1 VARRNWRSASS
12 VNTRPDGD
20 VAEVTVGVASS
31 PNEVMAVFRTWLTTF
46 LGCGTGR
53 TRPLVAGRF
62 AECQTGRSGQRI
74 GPALVPRVSR
84 RCKPLERWRW
94 NCRMRPSPAARSRLS
109 TDQRQQPCTDSVGHS
124 VRGRGQCHCDV
135 CPGVPPPWPG
145 CGQPRAEAIG
155 AVLQPHTYEQHT
167 APVVVHGHR
176 LSRRQST
183 IIGARHGTVTASSV
197 ARISTGHRGGPRVPS
212 PCR

>member
-1 VARRNWRSASS
+1 MVLWAGQDAQVQVGEDDTRTPGRWWRRHLPAYQESPRPRRRTPVPGHVLRPEDLDSESA
-12 VNTRPDGD
+12 
-20 VAEVTVGVASS
+20 
-31 PNEVMAVFRTWLTTF
+31 
-46 LGCGTGR
+46 
-53 TRPLVAGRF
+53 RPLCRASAVGASPWSAGGGTVACGR
-62 AECQTGRSGQRI
+62 A
-74 GPALVPRVSR
+74 
-84 RCKPLERWRW
+84 
-94 NCRMRPSPAARSRLS
+94 RPARSRLS

-124 VRGRGQCHCDV
+124 VRGRGKCHCDV
-135 CPGVPPPWPG
+135 RPGVPPPWPG